1 MPLADGEAA
10 QAPGRGELPGGGR
23 ILTGMRLPLLSL
35 PGRSPRAALLLLCV
49 ALALGGCS
57 LRLAYSQLDWLVPWY
72 LRDYVTLDAGQRS
85 ALDARLGARLDW
97 HCQAHVPE
105 YAATLREAQALL
117 ARETVDADQLAPFL
131 ARGEAWWAEVLA
143 ELEPDARV
151 LLAGL
156 ANDQVDE
163 LRQAFAR
170 GEREAREEFLA
181 GTAAEQ
187 DAARIKRMEK
197 RLQRWFGRMTPAQR
211 ERIAA
216 WNAELSP
223 TTEGWLAQ
231 RTRWQ
236 AALLEALQVRADD
249 AAFAARVAPL
259 FASQQA
265 HWPRAYR
272 AGVARNRALTLALLA
287 DVFNLAPAA
296 QRQHLDRELDALAAQ
311 FESLACAAPARVS
324 AALSR

>member
-1 MPLADGEAA
+1 
-10 QAPGRGELPGGGR
+10 
-23 ILTGMRLPLLSL
+23 MRLPLICLPLLSF
-35 PGRSPRAALLLLCV
+35 PGRSPRVAILLLCV

-72 LRDYVTLDAGQRS
+72 VRDYVTLDAGQRN
-85 ALDARLGARLDW
+85 ALDARLAARLDW
-97 HCQAHVPE
+97 HCRAHVPE

-117 ARETVDADQLAPFL
+117 RRDTVDATELAPFL

-156 ANDQVDE
+156 ANEQIDE
-163 LRQAFAR
+163 LRQAFER
-170 GEREAREEFLA
+170 GEREAREEFVD
-181 GTAAEQ
+181 GSAAAQ
-187 DAARIKRMEK
+187 DAARVKRMEK

-223 TTEGWLAQ
+223 TTEAWLAQ

-236 AALLEALQVRADD
+236 GALLDALQVRADD

-265 HWPRAYR
+265 HWPPAYR